1 MLTWGAHKPFKASP
15 LKNPEHIKT
24 SKGNFKIIKS
34 PGHCFNLISI
44 FHEKKRVLFSTDAFI
59 NEKQNVIFNWENANI
74 MMETFKKL
82 IKLNPKNIFLEDGRI
97 ITTSEL
103 QELLDYWNFLK
114 EESIKLHSQG
124 LSPRKIVKKIFG
136 KESWLKT
143 ATGGDMSRENLIRS
157 LLELPPLFK
166 RKIRKK

>member
-1 MLTWGAHKPFKASP
+1 
-15 LKNPEHIKT
+15 
-24 SKGNFKIIKS
+24 
-34 PGHCFNLISI
+34 
-44 FHEKKRVLFSTDAFI
+44 
-59 NEKQNVIFNWENANI
+59 

-82 IKLNPKNIFLEDGRI
+82 IKLNPKNILLEDGRI

-103 QELLDYWNFLK
+103 QELLDYWSFLK
-114 EESIKLHSQG
+114 EESINLHNQG